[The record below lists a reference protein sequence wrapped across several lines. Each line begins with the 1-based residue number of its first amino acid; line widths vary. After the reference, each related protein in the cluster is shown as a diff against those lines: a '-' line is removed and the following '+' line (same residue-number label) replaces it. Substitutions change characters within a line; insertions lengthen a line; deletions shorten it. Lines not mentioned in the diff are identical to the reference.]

1 MRRTVPGGHVR
12 ALTPGMSGSD
22 PGPKT
27 AGRSLRPEGVRFFVH
42 QPSGEAAPASRRP
55 LKVAIAV
62 GTFLIASAFVLGFW
76 ALVSVRTSVLT
87 LLFALFAALV
97 LEPVVALMQRKLKMG
112 RGAAATTLVLGL
124 VVLGVVI
131 ALLLISPFVN
141 AVGNF
146 VDALPS
152 IVQDIRNSSLGA
164 WLDKH
169 SQAPEVTQAN
179 VKKIAEEVGD
189 ALGGVL
195 GVTISGFSLI
205 LSVVTAIFLT
215 LFLIIDMP
223 RLVGAVD
230 SLLDPSGSARMQRI
244 YPAIVTA
251 VSRTMLGNIAIS
263 IICGTLYGLSAWA
276 LGLPFPLALA
286 FISGFLDLIP
296 MVGATISGT
305 ILVLVALTQSLTAA
319 VIMLAIVLV
328 YQQLENYLLQ
338 PTILGRAADVSG
350 FFVMAS
356 VIVFGTL
363 LGAVGAIIAVPIIA
377 SIQIVVREV
386 TAKRRAEMAALRAGA
401 AEQPSGLGTSSA

>member
-1 MRRTVPGGHVR
+1 
-12 ALTPGMSGSD
+12 
-22 PGPKT
+22 
-27 AGRSLRPEGVRFFVH
+27 VH
-42 QPSGEAAPASRRP
+42 QPAGESVAAPKWP
-55 LKVAIAV
+55 FKVSI
-62 GTFLIASAFVLGFW
+62 TTRTLLIASAFVLAFW
-76 ALVSVRTSVLT
+76 ALLSVRTSVLT
-87 LLFALFAALV
+87 LFLALFAALV
-97 LEPVVALMQRKLKMG
+97 LEPIVTLMQRRLNMG
-112 RGAAATTLVLGL
+112 RGAAATTLVLAL
-124 VVLGVVI
+124 IVLGVVV

-141 AVGNF
+141 SIRDF

-152 IVQDIRNSSLGA
+152 IVQEIRNSSLGA

-179 VKKIAEEVGD
+179 VKRIAQEIGD

-195 GVTISGFSLI
+195 GVAISGFSLI
-205 LSVVTAIFLT
+205 LSLVTAIFLT

-223 RLVGAVD
+223 RLIASID
-230 SLLDPSGSARMQRI
+230 SVLDPSGSARMQRI

-319 VIMLAIVLV
+319 VIMLAIVLI

-363 LGAVGAIIAVPIIA
+363 LGAVGAIIAVPIVA
-377 SIQIVVREV
+377 SIQIIVREV
-386 TAKRRAEMAALRAGA
+386 TAKRRAEMAALRATV
-401 AEQPSGLGTSSA
+401 AEEPSG

>member
-1 MRRTVPGGHVR
+1 
-12 ALTPGMSGSD
+12 
-22 PGPKT
+22 
-27 AGRSLRPEGVRFFVH
+27 VH
-42 QPSGEAAPASRRP
+42 QPSGEAVAAPKRP

-62 GTFLIASAFVLGFW
+62 GTLLIASAFVLAFW
-76 ALVSVRTSVLT
+76 AVISVREAVLT
-87 LLFALFAALV
+87 VFFALFAALV
-97 LEPVVALMQRKLKMG
+97 LEPVVTLMQRKLKMG
-112 RGAAATTLVLGL
+112 RGSAATTLVLGL
-124 VVLGVVI
+124 IVLGVVS
-131 ALLLISPFVN
+131 AFLLISPFVN
-141 AVGNF
+141 SVRDF

-152 IVQDIRNSSLGA
+152 IVQEIRNSSLGS
-164 WLDKH
+164 WLDSH

-179 VKKIAEEVGD
+179 IEKVVRELGD

-195 GVTISGFSLI
+195 GVAISGFSLI
-205 LSVVTAIFLT
+205 LSLVNAIFLT

-244 YPAIVTA
+244 FPAIVTA

-286 FISGFLDLIP
+286 FISGILDLIP

-305 ILVLVALTQSLTAA
+305 ILVLVALTQGVTEA
-319 VIMLAIVLV
+319 VIMLAIVLI

-363 LGAVGAIIAVPIIA
+363 LGAVGAIIAVPIVA

-386 TAKRRAEMAALRAGA
+386 TAKRRAEMAALRATA
-401 AEQPSGLGTSSA
+401 ADQPSG

>member
-1 MRRTVPGGHVR
+1 
-12 ALTPGMSGSD
+12 
-22 PGPKT
+22 
-27 AGRSLRPEGVRFFVH
+27 VH
-42 QPSGEAAPASRRP
+42 QTSGEPVAAQRWPF
-55 LKVAIAV
+55 KVTITTRTLLV
-62 GTFLIASAFVLGFW
+62 ASAFVLAFW
-76 ALVSVRTSVLT
+76 ALLSVRTSIIT
-87 LLFALFAALV
+87 LFLALFSALV
-97 LEPVVALMQRKLKMG
+97 LEPVVTLMQRKLNMG
-112 RGAAATTLVLGL
+112 RGAAATTLVLAL
-124 VVLGVVI
+124 IVLGVVI
-131 ALLLISPFVN
+131 AFLLISPFVDSI
-141 AVGNF
+141 GNF

-164 WLDKH
+164 WVDKH

-179 VKKIAEEVGD
+179 VKKIAQEIGD

-205 LSVVTAIFLT
+205 LSLVTAIFLT

-223 RLVGAVD
+223 RLVRAVD
-230 SLLDPSGSARMQRI
+230 SVLDPSGSERMQRI

-286 FISGFLDLIP
+286 FLSGFLDLIP

-319 VIMLAIVLV
+319 VIMLAIVLI

-356 VIVFGTL
+356 VLVFGTL
-363 LGAVGAIIAVPIIA
+363 LGAVGAIIAVPIVA

-386 TAKRRAEMAALRAGA
+386 TAKRRAEMAALKATAG
-401 AEQPSGLGTSSA
+401 EQPSG